1 MTQFILGI
9 IIAIILFPISIKLM
23 YKFGQVT
30 AHKRAKLGS
39 GTGGVNSLWMK
50 IQPKEQKNNIPNQGG
65 VVIWIGSIIGI
76 IINLMFFVYEYHY
89 DFQDED
95 ILNFIILITLYGL
108 AGFLDVL
115 ITNLIKKNMTLR
127 EIQERFEVR
136 IIRFIIAW
144 IPAFVG
150 IYLFHLTHNP
160 DFSLLNIQDALIV
173 FGLSIFI
180 HFAVYSA
187 ELTDGLDG
195 LMIGIYIIIN
205 LTLLIILKLT
215 EPVNQFGLNIQPT
228 PYAHWY
234 HIIYIILGLSVVD
247 LWFNKKPAK
256 FFNGGAG
263 TMPLGA
269 GAVIIALQTHLV
281 VPYLI
286 VSSITWV
293 IMFSSMIQILSMK
306 LFKKRVFKIAP
317 LHHHFQALGW
327 SERKIVYIFWAYTFI
342 AGVIAIIVSQFF

>member
-1 MTQFILGI
+1 MIQFILGI

-30 AHKRAKLGS
+30 AHKRANLG
-39 GTGGVNSLWMK
+39 GGAGGVNSLWMK
-50 IQPKEQKNNIPNQGG
+50 IQPEKQKNNIPNQGG

-76 IINLMFFVYEYHY
+76 LILKSLGFINKWPQWVN
-89 DFQDED
+89 
-95 ILNFIILITLYGL
+95 ILNIFTLILGLYGL
-108 AGFLDVL
+108 VGFIDVL
-115 ITNLIKKNMTLR
+115 LTNLLKSNMTLR
-127 EIQERFEVR
+127 EVQERFSVR
-136 IIRFIIAW
+136 LIRFIIAW
-144 IPAFVG
+144 IPAFIGV
-150 IYLFHLTHNP
+150 YLIQSLNNP
-160 DFSLLNIQDALIV
+160 ELNLVSISNLIPI
-173 FGLSIFI
+173 FLLSIFV

-195 LMIGIYIIIN
+195 LMIGIFIIIYA
-205 LTLLIILKLT
+205 TLLLLLPSTIYTDLWIEIIML
-215 EPVNQFGLNIQPT
+215 
-228 PYAHWY
+228 
-234 HIIYIILGLSVVD
+234 ILGLSVVD
-247 LWFNKKPAK
+247 LWLNKKPAK

-269 GAVIIALQTHLV
+269 GAVVIALQTHLV

-286 VSSITWV
+286 VSSITWA